1 MGLADFALRVTVG
14 GLMTGHGL
22 QKLNG
27 SFGGPGLEATEKTMA
42 AIGMHPARHQARAA
56 ALSETVGGA
65 LTALGL
71 MSPLGP
77 AMITG
82 TMAVAIEKVHARN
95 GVWVTKGGFEY
106 NAVLIAASLAVAAH
120 GPGVLS
126 LDALL
131 GRRRSGARWALLAGA
146 WGAAAAVAALRVAE
160 RMAPPAEV
168 GAGGGPADA
177 PTA

>member
-14 GLMTGHGL
+14 GLMAGHGL

-27 SFGGPGLEATEKTMA
+27 SFGGSGMEATATTMA
-42 AIGMHPARHQARAA
+42 AIGMHPAKHQARAA
-56 ALSETVGGA
+56 ALSETIGGA
-65 LTALGL
+65 LTATGL

-106 NAVLIAASLAVAAH
+106 NLVLIAASLAVAAN
-120 GPGVLS
+120 GPGVFS
-126 LDALL
+126 IDALL
-131 GRRRSGARWALLAGA
+131 GRRRSGTRWALLAAAAGL
-146 WGAAAAVAALRVAE
+146 GAAAGALQLAG
-160 RMAPPAEV
+160 RMAPPEE
-168 GAGGGPADA
+168 AGMDAAPAA
-177 PTA
+177 TA

>member
-14 GLMTGHGL
+14 GLMAGHGL

-27 SFGGPGLEATEKTMA
+27 SFGGSGLDATAATMA
-42 AIGMHPARHQARAA
+42 AIGMHPAKHQARAA

-65 LTALGL
+65 LTVAGL

-106 NAVLIAASLAVAAH
+106 NVVLIAASLAVAAH
-120 GPGVLS
+120 GPGPLS

-131 GRRRSGARWALLAGA
+131 GRRRSGTRWALLAAAAGL
-146 WGAAAAVAALRVAE
+146 GAAAGAVQLAA
-160 RMAPPAEV
+160 RMAPPEEAETAAV
-168 GAGGGPADA
+168 PAA
-177 PTA
+177 TA